1 MTSRPRDAW
10 RGATIRASN
19 TRRPTS
25 MWQHGRM
32 YTSRL
37 ERPTRRFLAVVGTLA
52 TLLVACG
59 DARRANLLL
68 VVLDTCRVD
77 RMSLYGYE
85 KPTTPNLERLAAEGV
100 VFDQAV
106 THVPQTLPAVATLL
120 TSTLPSE
127 HGVRVNGLFRLSDA
141 AVTLAEVLREA
152 GYDTAAFL
160 SGFPLDSRF
169 GTSQG
174 FDSYDAQFLDS
185 ILTRTRRKDFK
196 FPGASH
202 PDFEQRADETTD
214 KALAWFAA
222 RADREARPFF
232 LLVHYF
238 DPHYPYHAP
247 PQYLED
253 LGPYDA
259 EIAFTDAEIGRL
271 IGRLRGV
278 GLLDETL
285 VVVVGD
291 HGEILGSRP
300 RHAGYV
306 KDAVLRVPL
315 LLRATTALPQGMR
328 IPAQVALVDVAPTVL
343 DVLGVPAPRE
353 FRGRSLLPLVRDE
366 GAVARATVPF
376 ETLYWKLEKERG
388 LARHGVRTTSWKYV
402 LDLREKDGDVLG
414 SEALFD
420 LARDPGEERN
430 LAADAAG
437 LAAHREL
444 LESFR
449 REVAEQTAR
458 AGSAERLPIT
468 PEVEDRLRSL
478 GYLGS

>member
-1 MTSRPRDAW
+1 
-10 RGATIRASN
+10 
-19 TRRPTS
+19 
-25 MWQHGRM
+25 M
-32 YTSRL
+32 YTSSLGRG
-37 ERPTRRFLAVVGTLA
+37 TRRLAVVVGALA
-52 TLLVACG
+52 TWLLACG
-59 DARRANLLL
+59 DAGRPNLLL
-68 VVLDTCRVD
+68 VVVDTCRVD

-85 KPTTPNLERLAAEGV
+85 KPTTPNLERLADQGV

-214 KALAWFAA
+214 KALAWFDA
-222 RADREARPFF
+222 RAERGARPFF

-238 DPHYPYHAP
+238 DPHYPYNAP
-247 PQYLED
+247 PRYLKG
-253 LGPYDA
+253 LPPYDA
-259 EIAFTDAEIGRL
+259 EIAFSDAEIGRL

-291 HGEILGSRP
+291 HGEILGARP

-306 KDAVLRVPL
+306 KDVVLRVPL
-315 LLRATTALPQGMR
+315 LLRATASLPRGMR
-328 IPAQVALVDVAPTVL
+328 VPTQVALVDVAPTIL

-353 FRGRSLLPLVRDE
+353 FRGQSLLPLVRGE
-366 GAVARATVPF
+366 QVVARSTVPF

-388 LARHGVRTTSWKYV
+388 LARYGVRTTSWKYV
-402 LDLREKDGDVLG
+402 LDLHEEDGDVVG

-437 LAAHREL
+437 LAAYREL

-449 REVAEQTAR
+449 KEVAEQAARVGTA
-458 AGSAERLPIT
+458 EPLPKT